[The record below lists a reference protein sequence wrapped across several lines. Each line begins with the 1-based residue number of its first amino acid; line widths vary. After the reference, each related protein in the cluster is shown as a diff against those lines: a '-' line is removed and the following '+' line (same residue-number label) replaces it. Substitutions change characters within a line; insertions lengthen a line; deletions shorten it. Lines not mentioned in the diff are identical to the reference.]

1 MGGKPGRS
9 GPPLNTNAVRHPW
22 RSFWKRLALKSEHKS
37 VGLALVKYENALLRD
52 KPDATEGERRTI
64 ELACEAK
71 AARLL
76 IWEALEGEGF
86 TRRGID
92 GLALMPAAEALPKFI
107 GAELG
112 ALKLL
117 GLERRARP
125 VQSLTDYLNGAGRPD
140 APMEEAETLH
150 EGE

>member
-22 RSFWKRLALKSEHKS
+22 RSFWKRLALKDEHKS

-117 GLERRARP
+117 GLERRAKP
-125 VQSLTDYLNGAGRPD
+125 VQSLTEYLTQGGRPVE
-140 APMEEAETLH
+140 MLH